1 MPSNFVV
8 IYNGIDAK
16 LLRKSPTQRN
26 KMRQS
31 LNIAAQNIVL
41 IIVANLISYKGH
53 DLMLEAT
60 ASLIKKIKTLKL

>member
-16 LLRKSPTQRN
+16 LLGKSLTRN
-26 KMRQS
+26 KVRRS

-41 IIVANLISYKGH
+41 IIVA
-53 DLMLEAT
+53 T
-60 ASLIKKIKTLKL
+60 